1 MERLTNYRALLARVD
16 QLAAGITEK
25 FGSQLA
31 CRAGCDGCC
40 RHLSLHVVEGVALAA
55 ALQELPGE
63 LVAHIRQ
70 RARNAAADDPCP
82 LLEGGLCLLYAAR
95 PIICRSH
102 GLPLL
107 IVTGGKR
114 QVDFCPL
121 NFQGVETLPGGAV
134 IDLEQLNTALAAIN
148 ALFAREAGIE
158 LPPGE
163 ERLTIAEALLLDVQK
178 LRLYQSDGGH

>member
-16 QLAAGITEK
+16 KLAAGIREE

-40 RHLSLHVVEGVALAA
+40 RHLSLLVVEGVALSA
-55 ALQELPGE
+55 ALHELPGGLAE
-63 LVAHIRQ
+63 HIRQ

-82 LLEGGLCLLYAAR
+82 LLEDGLCLLYAAR

-107 IVTGGKR
+107 IVTDGTR
-114 QVDFCPL
+114 RVDFCPL
-121 NFQGVETLPGGAV
+121 NFQGIETLPGGAV
-134 IDLEQLNTALAAIN
+134 IYLEQLNSALAAIN
-148 ALFAREAGIE
+148 ALFVREAGVE
-158 LPPGE
+158 LLPGE
-163 ERLTIAEALLLDVQK
+163 ERLTIAEALLLDVGK
-178 LRLYQSDGGH
+178 SSPPGFHP